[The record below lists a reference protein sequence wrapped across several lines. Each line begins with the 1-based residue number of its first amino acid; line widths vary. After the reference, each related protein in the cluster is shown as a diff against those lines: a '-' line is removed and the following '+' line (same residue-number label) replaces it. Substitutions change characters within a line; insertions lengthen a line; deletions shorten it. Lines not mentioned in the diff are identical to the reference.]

1 MNISSLTGNITK
13 DCEIQEFGDSK
24 YVVFTVA
31 ENLFNGVDKDPH
43 TNYIDVKYKIN
54 NASFFK
60 DTLTKGKKVT
70 VIGEFRIK
78 KNVKDD
84 KTYYN
89 HMINARDVDLPEKE
103 KKTVNTE
110 TQQQESN
117 QSSNNDLDDEI
128 PF

>member
-1 MNISSLTGNITK
+1 MNIISLTGNITK
-13 DCEIQEFGDSK
+13 DCEIKEFGEGK

-31 ENLFNGVDKDPH
+31 ENLFNGQGKDPH

-54 NASFFK
+54 NADFFK

-70 VIGEFRIK
+70 VNGELRIK
-78 KNVKDD
+78 KNVKDG
-84 KTYYN
+84 KTYFN

-103 KKTVNTE
+103 KKTLNTG
-110 TQQQESN
+110 TQQAESN
-117 QSSNNDLDDEI
+117 QSSNDDLDDEI